1 MGANHRFAD
10 AFLDEVRDRTD
21 LVELVGQHVKLK
33 KGGKDFVGLC
43 PFHTEKSPSFT
54 VSPVKQF
61 YHCFG
66 CGAHGNVFD
75 FLTEYSGYDF
85 VSAVQ
90 ELALRAGISVPER
103 SAPTARALAEEART
117 ARIGEALQQAQRTY
131 FGNLRSCPGAISY
144 MKGRGLTKA
153 TVIQFGLGYAGEGH
167 VRDWN
172 EVAIDVL
179 ERAGLVAVDDDTGAF
194 HERFRRRLMFPIWNE
209 RSELIGFGGR
219 VLDDRQP
226 KYLNSPETEVFRKGE
241 ELYGLNFAKQS
252 IRQGRLAVVVEGYM
266 DVVMLHQHGD
276 ARAVASLGTSL
287 TEDQLRRLYRM
298 ADHVVFCF
306 DGDKAGRAA
315 ADRAARVAIGI
326 TPDGKTASFL
336 TLPGDHDPD
345 SFVREHG
352 IDAWRTLA
360 EREAMPLSRKLIEM
374 LLRGR
379 DLEIAEQRAAFAR
392 DGIETL
398 AVIGHAPI
406 FRAALQCELE
416 RIAQMALSVPEIPEA
431 RSSRRADPATHFL
444 AQPQGDVGLMPASNR
459 SAFYR
464 RYALLLALDRDAGAD
479 IPYQLLDDFSELVSA
494 WFACAAT
501 DHRERMEAAG
511 RIVDPALR
519 AVVVEA
525 IESSR
530 KRANMLVG
538 DALAR
543 EVGALVQTISGELA
557 QRARAEEAAAL
568 FR

>member
-1 MGANHRFAD
+1 MSANHRFAD
-10 AFLDEVRDRTD
+10 AFLDEVRERSDI
-21 LVELVGQHVKLK
+21 VEIIGQHVKLK
-33 KGGKDFVGLC
+33 KGGKDYVGLC
-43 PFHTEKSPSFT
+43 PFHAEKSPSFT
-54 VSPVKQF
+54 VSTVKQF

-66 CGAHGNVFD
+66 CGAHGNVFG
-75 FLTEYSGYDF
+75 FLTEHSGYDF

-90 ELALRAGISVPER
+90 ELAMRAGLSVPER
-103 SAPTARALAEEART
+103 SAPTAHALADEARI
-117 ARIGEALQQAQRTY
+117 ARVGEALQRAQKTY
-131 FGNLRSCPGAISY
+131 FGNLRNCPGAIEY
-144 MKGRGLTKA
+144 MKRRGLTKA
-153 TVIQFGLGYAGEGH
+153 TVVQFGLGYADDGH
-167 VRDWN
+167 ARDWN
-172 EVAIDVL
+172 GVGIEVL
-179 ERAGLVAVDDDTGAF
+179 ERAGLVTVDDETGAC

-209 RSELIGFGGR
+209 RGELIGFGGR

-252 IRQGRLAVVVEGYM
+252 IRQARVAVVVEGYM

-287 TEDQLRRLYRM
+287 TEGQLRRLYRM

-345 SFVREHG
+345 SFVREQG
-352 IDAWRTLA
+352 IDAWRAFA
-360 EREAMPLSRKLIEM
+360 EQEAMPLSQKLIEM

-379 DLEIAEQRAAFAR
+379 DLEIAEHRAAFAR

-398 AVIGHAPI
+398 AVIGHAPV
-406 FRAALQCELE
+406 FRAALQSELE
-416 RIAQMALSVPEIPEA
+416 RFARMALSIPVALDE
-431 RSSRRADPATHFL
+431 RPKRRTDASTQTL
-444 AQPQGDVGLMPASNR
+444 AQSSSDVDLLPAGNR
-459 SAFYR
+459 ESFYR
-464 RYALLLALDRDAGAD
+464 RYALLLALDREAGAEV
-479 IPYQLLDDFSELVSA
+479 PYQLLDDFSELVSG
-494 WFACAAT
+494 WFACATT
-501 DHRERMEAAG
+501 DHRERIEAAE

-525 IESSR
+525 IQSSR
-530 KRANMLVG
+530 RRSSMLVG
-538 DALAR
+538 DALTR
-543 EVGALVQTISGELA
+543 EIGALVQTISGELA

>member
-1 MGANHRFAD
+1 MGENHRFPE
-10 AFLDEVRDRTD
+10 AFLDEVRERTD
-21 LVELVGQHVKLK
+21 IVELVGQHVKLK
-33 KGGKDFVGLC
+33 KAGKDFVGLC
-43 PFHTEKSPSFT
+43 PFHAEKSPSFT
-54 VSPVKQF
+54 VSAVKQF

-66 CGAHGNVFD
+66 CGAHGNVMS
-75 FLTEYSGYDF
+75 FLAEYSGYDF

-90 ELALRAGISVPER
+90 ELAMRAGLSLPER
-103 SAPTARALAEEART
+103 AAPGPHALAEEARA
-117 ARIGEALQQAQRTY
+117 ARISDALRRAQKTF
-131 FGNLRSCPGAISY
+131 FGNLRNCPDAINY

-153 TVIQFGLGYAGEGH
+153 TVLQFGLGYALEGH
-167 VRDWN
+167 AWN
-172 EVAIDVL
+172 GITIDIL
-179 ERAGLVAVDDDTGAF
+179 ERAGLVSVDDQNGEH

-276 ARAVASLGTSL
+276 PRTVASLGTSL
-287 TEDQLRRLYRM
+287 TENQLRRLYRM

-336 TLPGDHDPD
+336 TLPADHDPD

-352 IDAWRTLA
+352 IEEWRGLV

-379 DLEIAEQRAAFAR
+379 DLEIAEHRAAFAR

-398 AVIGHAPI
+398 TMVEHAPI
-406 FRAALQCELE
+406 FRAALQSELE
-416 RIAQMALSVPEIPEA
+416 RIAQMALSVTGAPDA
-431 RSSRRADPATHFL
+431 RPRRRADAATDFRT
-444 AQPQGDVGLMPASNR
+444 QSQSDVGLLAVSNR
-459 SAFYR
+459 IAFYR
-464 RYALLLALDRDAGAD
+464 SYALLLALDRDAGSE
-479 IPYQLLDDFSELVSA
+479 IPYQLLDDFSELVSG

-501 DHRERMEAAG
+501 DHQGRMEAAE

-525 IESSR
+525 IQSSR
-530 KRANMLVG
+530 KRESMLVG

-543 EVGALVQTISGELA
+543 EIGALVQTISGELA